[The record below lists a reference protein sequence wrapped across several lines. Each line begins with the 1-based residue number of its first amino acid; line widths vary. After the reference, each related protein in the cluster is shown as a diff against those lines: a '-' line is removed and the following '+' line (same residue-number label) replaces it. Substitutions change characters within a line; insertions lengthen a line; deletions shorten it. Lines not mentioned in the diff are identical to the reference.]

1 MSTKKPLSEEAKRIQ
16 EHLEQEHKHST
27 FAEYLK
33 EIVYG
38 GTDGIV
44 TTFAVV
50 AGFSGASISSD
61 SALPL
66 SFITV
71 LLFGLANLF
80 ADGLSMGLGNYLS
93 LRAEHDVYKAA
104 EAKERHEI
112 RHSTEMESL
121 ETIDILVEKGY
132 SKPDAQALLALLQ
145 KNEDYWVD
153 WMMHHELEMENPE
166 GTNPLYNGLATFI
179 SFLIFG
185 AIPLLPFFVLSQ
197 ETPAQSAFSASTFAT
212 FIALVLLGVVK
223 WRVIGQGLIRS
234 VLEILLVG
242 GTAAIVAYFVGTFF
256 A

>member
-1 MSTKKPLSEEAKRIQ
+1 MHRKAEMSERAARIQ
-16 EHLEQEHKHST
+16 AHLEEEHRHGA

-33 EIVYG
+33 EIIYG

-50 AGFSGASISSD
+50 AGFSGATIASETTLS
-61 SALPL
+61 L
-66 SFITV
+66 SFMTV

-80 ADGLSMGLGNYLS
+80 ADGLSMGLGNFLS
-93 LRAEHDVYKAA
+93 VRADHDVYHAA
-104 EAKERHEI
+104 EKKERHEI
-112 RHSTEMESL
+112 RHSTEMETM
-121 ETIDILVEKGY
+121 ETIDILMEKGY
-132 SKPDAQALLALLQ
+132 SESDANDLVAILQ

-153 WMMHHELEMENPE
+153 WMMHHELEMANPD
-166 GTNPLYNGLATFI
+166 GTNPLLTGFATFI

-185 AIPLLPFFVLSQ
+185 AIPLIPFMVLPES
-197 ETPAQSAFSASTFAT
+197 TSPDYAFTASSIATIFAL
-212 FIALVLLGVVK
+212 ILLGIFK

-242 GTAAIVAYFVGTFF
+242 GTAAGVAYFVGTFF